1 MGVAANDRLP
11 SEEVLAVARRV
22 WKYDTYSVKE
32 VVTHTPRSSNALDR
46 MLVYPKNRYDQSMV
60 KLFMGR
66 NRLAKGAEENSL
78 KMEHG
83 QYHLGSYGRGVLPR
97 LEKTCLEDKLVRRW
111 HQFER

>member
-1 MGVAANDRLP
+1 
-11 SEEVLAVARRV
+11 
-22 WKYDTYSVKE
+22 
-32 VVTHTPRSSNALDR
+32 

-83 QYHLGSYGRGVLPR
+83 QYHLGSYGKGGTSPVGENVLGRQAGPKVAPIR
-97 LEKTCLEDKLVRRW
+97 ALIDWFHAGDRMR
-111 HQFER
+111 